1 MQRGGAEGCAEG
13 GTGGS
18 HSPLRW
24 DSCSGGCH
32 RTRPCWCRTGPACWG
47 TRLPGWTRQRRPQ
60 KSPAK
65 GTGAL
70 QHLAGKSCTA
80 PALPALLCSPSRRGV
95 YSQSHWEHWDGG
107 LGTSQGVGQE
117 GNWVHV
123 MPFWGELHTTPV
135 CSVPSSP
142 SPTSAPPSLSPS
154 SPVADQ
160 MFMGHWSTLHSISF
174 FLPGIHHD

>member
-1 MQRGGAEGCAEG
+1 MHSGGAEGPAEG

-18 HSPLRW
+18 HSPLRR

-32 RTRPCWCRTGPACWG
+32 TTRLCWRRTGPACWG

-65 GTGAL
+65 ATGAL
-70 QHLAGKSCTA
+70 QCLAGKAAKPQLSLQPLWT
-80 PALPALLCSPSRRGV
+80 PSRAVV

-117 GNWVHV
+117 ENWMHV
-123 MPFWGELHTTPV
+123 MPFQGELHTTLV
-135 CSVPSSP
+135 CRQCFLLPLSHLSSSQHIP
-142 SPTSAPPSLSPS
+142 IFSCC
-154 SPVADQ
+154 
-160 MFMGHWSTLHSISF
+160 
-174 FLPGIHHD
+174 